1 MSEDESEGS
10 TEGQAEPEESQECF
24 VIAPIGPP
32 RSDTRDRTEGLL
44 DEALRPVVKEF
55 GLDVTAPYEIAE
67 AGSIPKQ
74 VIQHLLEAELVIAD
88 LTDLNPNVMYELA
101 VRHAKG
107 KPVVPIADRNTSLPF
122 DITTQRTIFYE
133 DSMHGLSQLKPTL
146 KNAVDEALSDDSPD
160 NPIYNVQQDF
170 RMREAVAGNDAMEYL
185 LDRIDDIE
193 ASVSRDGDAPN
204 EERVDDLEQRL
215 SQLTKERERLDSEVK
230 HLKDRLEK
238 RNQELHRTEEQL
250 ERLRDEKES
259 SD

>member
-1 MSEDESEGS
+1 MSEAEPEVS
-10 TEGQAEPEESQECF
+10 TDGQAESDEAQECF

-32 RSDTRDRTEGLL
+32 RSDTRDQTEGLL
-44 DEALRPVVKEF
+44 DEAIRPVVMGF
-55 GLDVTAPYEIAE
+55 GLDVTAPHQIAE

-74 VIQHLLEAELVIAD
+74 VIQYLLGSELVIAD

-107 KPVVPIADRNTSLPF
+107 KPVVPIAERDTSLPF

-146 KNAVDEALSDDSPD
+146 EDAVEEALSDDSPD
-160 NPIYNVQQDF
+160 NPIYNAQQDF
-170 RMREAVAGNDAMEYL
+170 QMREAVAGDNTMEYL

-193 ASVSRDGDAPN
+193 SSVSRDGGAPN

-215 SQLTKERERLDSEVK
+215 SQLTKEREQFNHEVER
-230 HLKDRLEK
+230 LKDRLEEK
-238 RNQELHRTEEQL
+238 NQELYKTKEEL

>member
-55 GLDVTAPYEIAE
+55 GLDVTAPHEIAE

-107 KPVVPIADRNTSLPF
+107 KPVVPIAERDTSLPF
-122 DITTQRTIFYE
+122 DITTQRTLFYE
-133 DSMHGLSQLKPTL
+133 DSMHGLSQLKPKL
-146 KNAVDEALSDDSPD
+146 NDAVEEALSNDSPD
-160 NPIYNVQQDF
+160 NPIFNAQQDF
-170 RMREAVAGNDAMEYL
+170 QMRQAVAGDDAMEYL
-185 LDRIDDIE
+185 IDRIDDIE
-193 ASVSRDGDAPN
+193 SSVSRDRREKSEELVN
-204 EERVDDLEQRL
+204 EL
-215 SQLTKERERLDSEVK
+215 
-230 HLKDRLEK
+230 
-238 RNQELHRTEEQL
+238 EEQVRML
-250 ERLRDEKES
+250 QEEKGTK
-259 SD
+259 

>member
-1 MSEDESEGS
+1 MSEDEPEGS
-10 TEGQAEPEESQECF
+10 TDGQAEPVESQECF

-32 RSDTRDRTEGLL
+32 RSDTRDQTEGLL
-44 DEALRPVVKEF
+44 DEAIRPVLKGF
-55 GLDVTAPYEIAE
+55 GLDVTAPHEIAE

-107 KPVVPIADRNTSLPF
+107 KPVVPIAERDTSLPF

-146 KNAVDEALSDDSPD
+146 EDAVEEALSDDSPD
-160 NPIYNVQQDF
+160 NPIYNAQQDF
-170 RMREAVAGNDAMEYL
+170 QMREAVAGDNTMEYL

-193 ASVSRDGDAPN
+193 SSVSRDGGVPN
-204 EERVDDLEQRL
+204 EEKVAELERQLSSLSSKNEKYSFEVERL
-215 SQLTKERERLDSEVK
+215 RERLEE
-230 HLKDRLEK
+230 RE
-238 RNQELHRTEEQL
+238 NELHRTKDEL
-250 ERLRDEKES
+250 ERLRQEKES
-259 SD
+259 SN